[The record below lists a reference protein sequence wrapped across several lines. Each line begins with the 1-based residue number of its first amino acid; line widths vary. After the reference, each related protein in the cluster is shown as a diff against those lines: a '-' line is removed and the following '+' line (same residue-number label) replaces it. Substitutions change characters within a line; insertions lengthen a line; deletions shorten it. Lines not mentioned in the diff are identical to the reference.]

1 MSMPS
6 ATGVAPGTGLIPLSL
21 RIPLL
26 LLLGMAVLL
35 SYLYWDSLKNDQRA
49 AESIAQERLMFLA
62 ASLQDNSEYYL
73 REGVLSRVQAQFSA
87 LSVMPEIAL
96 AVLTDEGDR
105 IIAATQ
111 VPTIGRQLGT
121 ALRDDSYKTEL
132 AKLRYPGWSKRGGR
146 SVVSA
151 DQRAVLAIFPV
162 RLDIRGKTLRPET
175 TGTLLVVQ
183 DLSYL
188 LGERHA
194 LSNAWLGRVALLLL
208 LVLVFVSLTAH
219 FLVTRRIGTL
229 LAACRQLQQGD
240 YTATANISGNDEI
253 GYLGSVFDG
262 MVVALAQS
270 TGELRKLSGAVE
282 QSASSI
288 IVTDRRGVIE
298 YVNPYFCSV
307 TGYTPEEAIG
317 KPVSLLKSGETS
329 REQYGDMWQTLHTGG
344 TWRGEMHNRRKDGSL
359 YWDFATIAP
368 VCDVAGN
375 ITHFVAVQEDITAR
389 KENESRLRLFA
400 RVFESVNEGIV
411 VTDATKRIVLVNP
424 AFSLITGYSAEE
436 VTGRNP
442 SLLQSGLMEDDF
454 YTTMWNTIDEKG
466 CWQGEIVDRRKDGSS
481 YTQWLSITTLC
492 GTDGSVDYYIG
503 VTADVSERKLAEQ
516 RMAYLAQHDFLT
528 GLANRAVLHDR
539 LAQALAQAA
548 REHGRVAVM
557 FLDLDRFKGINDTL
571 GHALGDRLL
580 QEIAHRIRS
589 VVRAG
594 DTVCRQ
600 GGDEFVIM
608 LARWETLEDIVSVA
622 QKLLHSISRACVLE
636 GNVIEVS
643 TSIGISVF
651 PEDGS
656 DSDELL
662 KQADMAMYH
671 AKETGRNKYNFFTAD
686 MNLRA
691 NERMLIERKL
701 RRALERQEFVLQYQP
716 QFELETGRIT
726 GVEAL
731 LRWNDPET
739 GIMLPDKFITI
750 AEELGLIIQ
759 IGEWVLREAIR
770 QNLRWRKMDL
780 PHIVI
785 AVNLSPVQ
793 FRQKG
798 LGDTIIRTVRE
809 SGLDPAALELEITE
823 GTLMDDPAQAI
834 LLMGQIKAQGIIL
847 SMDDF
852 GTGYSSLSYLKRF
865 PIDKLKIDQSFVR
878 DIGED
883 PDDAAIVKTIISM
896 AHSLKLK
903 VIAEGVETAE
913 QLAYLREHGC
923 DEMQGFYLSK
933 PLSAADLTV
942 MLDIGK
948 LPITS

>member
-1 MSMPS
+1 MPS
-6 ATGVAPGTGLIPLSL
+6 ATGVAPGTALIPLSL

-26 LLLGMAVLL
+26 LLLGMAALL
-35 SYLYWDSLKNDQRA
+35 FYLYWDSLRNDQRA
-49 AESIAQERLMFLA
+49 AGGVAQERLMFLA

-73 REGVLSRVQAQFSA
+73 REGALSRLREQFSA
-87 LSVMPEIAL
+87 LSVMPEISL
-96 AVLTDEGDR
+96 AVLTDEDDR
-105 IIAATQ
+105 IIAATEISK
-111 VPTIGRQLGT
+111 VGSPLGT
-121 ALRDDSYKTEL
+121 VMRNDAYKAEL
-132 AKLRYPGWSKRGGR
+132 AKLRYPGWTKRDGR

-151 DQRAVLAIFPV
+151 DQRTVLAIFPV
-162 RLDIRGKTLRPET
+162 QLDIRGKRLRQEN
-175 TGTLLVVQ
+175 TGTLLIVQ

-194 LSNAWLGRVALLLL
+194 LSNAWLARVALLLL
-208 LVLVFVSLTAH
+208 AVLVFVSLAAH
-219 FLVTRRIGTL
+219 FMVTRRIGTL

-240 YTATANISGNDEI
+240 YTATSDITGNDEI
-253 GYLGSVFDG
+253 GYLGSVFDN
-262 MVVALAQS
+262 MVLALAQS

-298 YVNPYFCSV
+298 YVNPYFCMV
-307 TGYTPEEAIG
+307 TGYTPEEAVG
-317 KPVSLLKSGETS
+317 KPVSILKSGETS
-329 REQYGDMWQTLHTGG
+329 REQYSEMWQTLRAGG

-368 VCDVAGN
+368 VCDGAGQV
-375 ITHFVAVQEDITAR
+375 THFVAVQEEITAR
-389 KENESRLRLFA
+389 KENETRLRLLA
-400 RVFESVNEGIV
+400 RIFESVNEGIV
-411 VTDATKRIVLVNP
+411 VTDANKRIVLVNP
-424 AFSLITGYSAEE
+424 AFSLITGYGAEE
-436 VTGRNP
+436 VMGRDP
-442 SLLQSGLMEDDF
+442 SLLQSGLMEDEF
-454 YTTMWNTIDEKG
+454 YATMWSTIHQTG
-466 CWQGEIVDRRKDGSS
+466 RWQGEILDRRKDGSS
-481 YTQWLSITTLC
+481 YTQWLSISTLC
-492 GTDGSVDYYIG
+492 NMDGFVDYYIG
-503 VTADVSERKLAEQ
+503 VTVDVSERKLAEQ
-516 RMAYLAQHDFLT
+516 RMEYLAQHDYLT
-528 GLANRAVLHDR
+528 GLANRTVLLDR
-539 LAQALAQAA
+539 LAQALVQAA
-548 REHGRVAVM
+548 RDRGRVAVM

-580 QEIAHRIRS
+580 QEVAHRIRS

-594 DTVCRQ
+594 DTVCRL

-608 LARWETLEDIVSVA
+608 LARWETLEDIISVA
-622 QKLLHSISRACVLE
+622 QKLLQSISSACVLDDNE
-636 GNVIEVS
+636 IEVS
-643 TSIGISVF
+643 TSIGISVY

-656 DSDELL
+656 DCDELL

-671 AKETGRNKYNFFTAD
+671 AKETGRNKYHFFTAD
-686 MNLRA
+686 MNRRV
-691 NERMLIERKL
+691 NERMVIEKKL
-701 RRALERQEFVLQYQP
+701 RRALERQEFMLQYQP
-716 QFELETGRIT
+716 QFELHTGRII

-731 LRWNDPET
+731 LRMNDPET
-739 GIMLPDKFITI
+739 GIMLPDRFITV
-750 AEELGLIIQ
+750 AEDIGLIVP

-780 PHIVI
+780 PNIVI

-798 LGDTIIRTVRE
+798 LGDTIIRIIRE

-823 GTLMDDPAQAI
+823 GTIMHDPDQAI
-834 LLMGQIKAQGIIL
+834 LLMEQIKSQGIKL

-878 DIGED
+878 DISVD

-913 QLAYLREHGC
+913 QLAYLREHGS
-923 DEMQGFYLSK
+923 DEIQGYYFSK
-933 PLSAADLTV
+933 PLSAADVTV
-942 MLDIGK
+942 LLDKGK
-948 LPITS
+948 MSL